1 MGLYNSFQT
10 SPKLEKEGV
19 WRDFGHCRVR
29 VARQGGSNQKFNAHM
44 EKVSKQHQRA
54 IAQDLLGNARALAIL
69 ETAYAET
76 IITEWETNTNPDTEA
91 EPVWVA
97 GIENPDGGE
106 LLPVT
111 PENIKRTLHA
121 LPDLFAELQEV
132 AKGLQFYRQSLIDET
147 AGN

>member
-29 VARQGGSNQKFNAHM
+29 VARQGGSNQKFNSHM
-44 EKVSKQHQRA
+44 ERISKQHQRA
-54 IAQDLLGNARALAIL
+54 IAQDLLGNARALVIL

-76 IITEWETNTNPDTEA
+76 IITAWETNTGTED
-91 EPVWVA
+91 EPVWVS

-106 LLPVT
+106 LLPFNA
-111 PENIKRTLHA
+111 ENVKRTLHA
-121 LPDLFAELQEV
+121 LPDLFQEIQEV
-132 AKGLQFYRQSLIDET
+132 AKGLQFYRQSLIDDA